1 MRSGFIAATQAGGIG
16 PGKSYVDKLIA
27 AGKTRTEAIRLLR
40 RRLSD
45 VAFRA
50 LVADERAANR
60 PSEAIPESLSQ
71 AA

>member
-1 MRSGFIAATQAGGIG
+1 MIAVTQTWGIG
-16 PGKSYVDKLIA
+16 PGKAYVDKLT
-27 AGKTRTEAIRLLR
+27 AGSKTRTEAMRLLR

-50 LVADERAANR
+50 LLTDEPAAAR
-60 PSEAIPESLSQ
+60 QPDSTVQESWPQ